1 MSPSS
6 TSSSD
11 DFSAGLSTFCLHLV
25 VFLTPLLVLVCVFE
39 AAFWRVGESWPMGRI
54 AAAHEEHNTLLIRKQ
69 YFGQPNSFKFH
80 RVRALK
86 PEVICLGTSRSLQIR
101 NLFFTPRNGAFYNGG
116 GMLGT
121 FADIHAYVDA
131 VQTGDLPK
139 SQVVIFCV
147 EPWWIKSGLPP
158 AKVSWGSDTQYADSF
173 FIPEAHITAMR
184 MRLKESGIPWNGMGT
199 AFTPAQHSGYPVI
212 GVAALAKGVGFRHDG
227 SYQYDPG
234 TIISF
239 RTNPPFYE
247 DREVPPVIENL
258 RNAADKFTRAPS
270 IDIKRVHSIIE
281 DFKTL
286 RGLGVEVLVVLPPWA
301 KPCYDLLEEGRPEH
315 GWWKPYKTA
324 VPAACREA
332 GFTCVGPSKPQ
343 DYGLEDTTM
352 WDGYHSSEVLMAR
365 IIYDLA
371 MKTPEDSAIRK
382 LISTDLSRLAK
393 FSQHPLSLEPDMYK
407 P

>member
-1 MSPSS
+1 V
-6 TSSSD
+6 
-11 DFSAGLSTFCLHLV
+11 AL
-25 VFLTPLLVLVCVFE
+25 FLTPLLVFAGVFE

-54 AAAHEEHNTLLIRKQ
+54 AAAHEERDELLIRKQ

-86 PEVICLGTSRSLQIR
+86 PEGICLGTSRSLQIR
-101 NLFFTPRNGAFYNGG
+101 DIFFAPRKGAFYNGG

-158 AKVSWGSDTQYADSF
+158 AKVSWGNDAQYADTF

-184 MRLKESGIPWNGMGT
+184 MRLKEGGIPWTGLGA
-199 AFTPAQHSGYPVI
+199 AFTPARHSGYPII
-212 GVAALAKGVGFRHDG
+212 GAAALAKGVGFRHDG
-227 SYQYDPG
+227 SYQYDPA

-247 DREVPPVIENL
+247 DREAPPVIENL
-258 RNAADKFTRAPS
+258 RNATDKFTPAS
-270 IDIKRVHSIIE
+270 GIDMGRVRSMVE

-301 KPCYDLLEEGRPEH
+301 KPCFDLVEEGRPEH
-315 GWWKPYKTA
+315 GWWKPYKND

-332 GFTCVGPSKPQ
+332 GFTCVGPSIPQ
-343 DYGLEDTTM
+343 DLGLEDTSM
-352 WDGYHSSEVLMAR
+352 WDGYHSGEVLMAR
-365 IIYDLA
+365 IIHDLA
-371 MKTPEDSAIRK
+371 MKTPEGSKIRG
-382 LISTDLSRLAK
+382 LISPKLAEMARYAA
-393 FSQHPLSLEPDMYK
+393 HPLSLEPEMYE